1 MEEFI
6 KHFINQLDEVPTIEV
21 NADTDFRN
29 DLDGWDSITALSV
42 MAMVDDEY
50 SVNITGDEMQNANT
64 IGDLF
69 NIVSKKL

>member
-21 NADTDFRN
+21 NGDTNFRN
-29 DLDGWDSITALSV
+29 DLDGWDSLTALSV

-50 SVNITGDEMQNANT
+50 SVNITGVEMQNANT

-69 NIVSKKL
+69 NIVS